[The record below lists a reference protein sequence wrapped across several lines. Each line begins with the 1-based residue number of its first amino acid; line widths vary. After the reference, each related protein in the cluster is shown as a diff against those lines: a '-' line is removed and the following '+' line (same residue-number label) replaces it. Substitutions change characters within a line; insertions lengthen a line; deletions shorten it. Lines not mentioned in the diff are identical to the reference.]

1 MFMNTIAHSKDFKKL
16 SNLIEPTSNF
26 VNREKEINLIS
37 ESFKKSKKILS
48 ITGISG
54 IGKTQL
60 LRRYAI
66 KNFNK
71 YELIWFFNCQKN
83 IERQFLELAM
93 YLNENIYREN
103 YRFSEDINQAKEE
116 VLLYLQSKKNWLLI
130 FDNLKL

>member
-1 MFMNTIAHSKDFKKL
+1 MNKLKIILWILYMFMNTIAHSKDFKKL

-60 LRRYAI
+60 LRRYVS
-66 KNFNK
+66 NDM
-71 YELIWFFNCQKN
+71 LNC
-83 IERQFLELAM
+83 A
-93 YLNENIYREN
+93 
-103 YRFSEDINQAKEE
+103 
-116 VLLYLQSKKNWLLI
+116 
-130 FDNLKL
+130 